1 MPQDS
6 KLFKSILYAVDTT
19 LFSALDCSLSLD
31 ISASSELVHREL
43 SRVDEWL
50 TINRLSI
57 NISKTKYM
65 LFHPRRK
72 ENFNVLGVIT
82 DKHIWWKHNTQMAS
96 NKILK
101 YCDVLSRLKNYLP
114 LFFVR
119 TLYISME
126 HSHLSY
132 NLLTWG
138 FNGNR
143 TVKLQKLCVRI
154 IITWVKYNAHTQYN
168 H

>member
-43 SRVDEWL
+43 SCVGEWL
-50 TINRLSI
+50 VINRLSI

-72 ENFNVLGVIT
+72 ESFNILGVLT
-82 DKHIWWKHNTQMAS
+82 NKYMSWKYNTKMTS

-101 YCDVLSRLKNYLP
+101 CCGMLSRLKNYLP
-114 LFFVR
+114 LLVVR

-143 TVKLQKLCVRI
+143 TVKLQNLCVRI
-154 IITWVKYNAHTQYN
+154 IITRVKYNAHTQHN